1 MISAFDAMNSIERA
15 GHSLKDDEDR
25 LSRVL
30 EAGGAEIARLRAELE
45 FNCIRIDAILIEKR
59 AEAAERARIRAER
72 EAEERE
78 TQAKASA
85 PSSTSATP
93 AGRGRESPTVSSPFH
108 GEVARSGAE
117 RRRGS

>member
-1 MISAFDAMNSIERA
+1 MAHPKPRRPRPARGLPPAHRPTPE
-15 GHSLKDDEDR
+15 
-25 LSRVL
+25 
-30 EAGGAEIARLRAELE
+30 EAAEIARLRAELE

-72 EAEERE
+72 EAEVRE

-93 AGRGRESPTVSSPFH
+93 AGRGRESPTVSSLFH